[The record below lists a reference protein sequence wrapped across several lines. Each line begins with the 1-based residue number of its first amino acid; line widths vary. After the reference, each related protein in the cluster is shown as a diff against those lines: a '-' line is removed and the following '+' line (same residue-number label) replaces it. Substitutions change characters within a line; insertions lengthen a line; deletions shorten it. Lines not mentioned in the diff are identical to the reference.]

1 MSSVFDEYEQ
11 LLAAQTRPNGAHGGG
26 EKGSTL
32 KVDVPVFTLNSDDPE
47 DRWNFAVFCLR
58 IAVSEDANKP
68 LRQGALISLLCSH
81 SQVMRNHVALAGKQ
95 NEATLAVLEIDGFAN
110 GMPQFNNRSG
120 VSEER
125 AQRFAMIAGSLPR
138 ACSNG
143 TPFVTAGAEDDAP
156 EDITDTLERILS
168 IQAQVWVT
176 VAKAMTAYETA
187 DESETRRII
196 SICSK
201 AGSKKNTSLYPVCRA
216 QSTPPIRQSLCSPA
230 IFFLVRRSLKRRS
243 ATRAMVVP
251 LTINNLVGDVR
262 LQYPRNRRPYCILLD
277 TPSTEITEEH
287 QPLHL
292 VASQATSQKM
302 KQLMRLYRMKGDNA
316 PYMTL
321 LGDSDQ
327 MSFAPAEYAQLYSF
341 AMGMASVLDKGTGK
355 YQFARDFMSTSFW
368 RLGVEYA
375 QAQGSSINEDM
386 AAELKLTPAARRG
399 LAAAA
404 QRVSE
409 ETSSIDMPTQQVGV
423 LTGLSEGGSQALQG
437 GSNRSQGQP
446 EAGDGETQFLDLMR
460 AVANSMREAPNSAQG
475 TPQSGP
481 PPTPGPS
488 QDNDT
493 DWGY

>member
-32 KVDVPVFTLNSDDPE
+32 KVEVPVFTLNSDDPE

-95 NEATLAVLEIDGFAN
+95 NEATLAVLEIDGFTN
-110 GMPQFNNRSG
+110 GVPQFNNRSG

-125 AQRFAMIAGSLPR
+125 AQRFMMIAGSLPR

-143 TPFVTAGAEDDAP
+143 TPFVTAGVEDDAP

-168 IQAQVWVT
+168 IQAQVRVT
-176 VAKAMTAYETA
+176 VAKALIAYETA
-187 DESETRRII
+187 DESETRRIN
-196 SICSK
+196 K
-201 AGSKKNTSLYPVCRA
+201 YMQQGRVQKKYILHPVCRSA
-216 QSTPPIRQSLCSPA
+216 IQLTIRQSLA
-230 IFFLVRRSLKRRS
+230 VRIFLVSELKRGRNTAGGTS
-243 ATRAMVVP
+243 TYY
-251 LTINNLVGDVR
+251 NLVGDVDS
-262 LQYPRNRRPYCILLD
+262 YIRNTGLTAFFLTLKYGIN
-277 TPSTEITEEH
+277 TK
-287 QPLHL
+287 
-292 VASQATSQKM
+292 TSALALSSLSGDIQKM

-341 AMGMASVLDKGTGK
+341 AMGMASVLDKGTSK
-355 YQFARDFMSTSFW
+355 YQFARIFMSTSFW

-409 ETSSIDMPTQQVGV
+409 DTSSMDMPTQQAGV
-423 LTGLSEGGSQALQG
+423 LTGLSDGGSQAPQG
-437 GSNRSQGQP
+437 ALNRSQGQP
-446 EAGDGETQFLDLMR
+446 DTGDGETQFLDLMR

-475 TPQSGP
+475 TPQPGP

>member
-26 EKGSTL
+26 ERGSTL
-32 KVDVPVFTLNSDDPE
+32 KVEVPVFTLNSDDPE

-95 NEATLAVLEIDGFAN
+95 NEATLAVLEIDGFTDSV
-110 GMPQFNNRSG
+110 PQFNNRSG
-120 VSEER
+120 VSEDR
-125 AQRFAMIAGSLPR
+125 AQRFMVIAGSLPR

-143 TPFVTAGAEDDAP
+143 TPFVTAGVEDDAP

-187 DESETRRII
+187 DESETRRIN
-196 SICSK
+196 K
-201 AGSKKNTSLYPVCRA
+201 YMQQGRVQKKYILHPVGRSAIQRTVRHSLAVR
-216 QSTPPIRQSLCSPA
+216 
-230 IFFLVRRSLKRRS
+230 IFRVSELKRGRNTAGGS
-243 ATRAMVVP
+243 STYY
-251 LTINNLVGDVR
+251 NLVGDVDS
-262 LQYPRNRRPYCILLD
+262 YIRNTGLTAFFLTLKYGIN
-277 TPSTEITEEH
+277 TK
-287 QPLHL
+287 
-292 VASQATSQKM
+292 TSARALSSLTGDIQKM
-302 KQLMRLYRMKGDNA
+302 KQLMRLYRMKGENA

-409 ETSSIDMPTQQVGV
+409 ETGSINIPTQQAGV
-423 LTGLSEGGSQALQG
+423 LTGLSDESSRVSQG
-437 GSNRSQGQP
+437 KSDKSQGQP
-446 EAGDGETQFLDLMR
+446 DAGDGETQSLDLMR
-460 AVANSMREAPNSAQG
+460 AVANSIREAPNSAQS
-475 TPQSGP
+475 TTHPEP

>member
-11 LLAAQTRPNGAHGGG
+11 LLAAQTRPNGTHGGG

-32 KVDVPVFTLNSDDPE
+32 KVEVPVFTLNSDDPE

-58 IAVSEDANKP
+58 VAVSEDANKP

-81 SQVMRNHVALAGKQ
+81 SQVMRNHVALAGRQ
-95 NEATLAVLEIDGFAN
+95 NEATLAILEIDGFTN
-110 GMPQFNNRSG
+110 NVPQFNNRSG
-120 VSEER
+120 VSEDR
-125 AQRFAMIAGSLPR
+125 AQRFMVIAGSLPR

-143 TPFVTAGAEDDAP
+143 TPFVTAVAEDDAP

-187 DESETRRII
+187 DESETRRIN
-196 SICSK
+196 K
-201 AGSKKNTSLYPVCRA
+201 YMQQGRVQKKYILHPVCRSA
-216 QSTPPIRQSLCSPA
+216 IQLTIRNSLA
-230 IFFLVRRSLKRRS
+230 VRIFLVSELKRGRNTAGGS
-243 ATRAMVVP
+243 STYY
-251 LTINNLVGDVR
+251 NLVGDVDS
-262 LQYPRNRRPYCILLD
+262 YIRNTGLTAFFLTLKYGIN
-277 TPSTEITEEH
+277 TK
-287 QPLHL
+287 
-292 VASQATSQKM
+292 TSALALSSLTGDIQKM
-302 KQLMRLYRMKGDNA
+302 KQLMRLYRMKGENA

-409 ETSSIDMPTQQVGV
+409 EIGSVDIPTQQAGV
-423 LTGLSEGGSQALQG
+423 LTGLSDEGSRAPQG
-437 GSNRSQGQP
+437 GSSKPQEQP
-446 EAGDGETQFLDLMR
+446 DAGDGETQFLDMMR
-460 AVANSMREAPNSAQG
+460 AVVNSMREASNPAQG
-475 TPQSGP
+475 ATHLEP

>member
-1 MSSVFDEYEQ
+1 MSSVFYEYEQ
-11 LLAAQTRPNGAHGGG
+11 LLAAQTRPNGSHGGG

-32 KVDVPVFTLNSDDPE
+32 KVEVPVFTLNSDDPE

-95 NEATLAVLEIDGFAN
+95 SEATLAILEIDGFSN

-125 AQRFAMIAGSLPR
+125 AQRFMMIAGSLPR

-143 TPFVTAGAEDDAP
+143 TPFVTAGVEDDAP

-168 IQAQVWVT
+168 IQVQVSVT

-187 DESETRRII
+187 DESETRRINKYMQQGRVQKRFI
-196 SICSK
+196 
-201 AGSKKNTSLYPVCRA
+201 LHPVCRSA
-216 QSTPPIRQSLCSPA
+216 IQLTIRQSLA
-230 IFFLVRRSLKRRS
+230 VRIFLVSELKRGRNTAGGTS
-243 ATRAMVVP
+243 TYY
-251 LTINNLVGDVR
+251 NLVGDVDS
-262 LQYPRNRRPYCILLD
+262 YIRNTGLTAFFLTLKYGIN
-277 TPSTEITEEH
+277 TK
-287 QPLHL
+287 
-292 VASQATSQKM
+292 TSALALSSLSGDIQKM
-302 KQLMRLYRMKGDNA
+302 KQLMRLYRMKGENA

-341 AMGMASVLDKGTGK
+341 AMGMASVLDKGTVK

-409 ETSSIDMPTQQVGV
+409 DASNMDLPTQQASV
-423 LTGLSEGGSQALQG
+423 LTGVRDSTPF
-437 GSNRSQGQP
+437 GQP
-446 EAGDGETQFLDLMR
+446 GGPGKTQSFADGKDGETQFFDLMR
-460 AVANSMREAPNSAQG
+460 AVANSMRDAPHLAQG
-475 TPQSGP
+475 SPQPSP
-481 PPTPGPS
+481 PPTPGGG
-488 QDNDT
+488 QDKDP

>member
-11 LLAAQTRPNGAHGGG
+11 LLAAQTRPNGSHGGG

-32 KVDVPVFTLNSDDPE
+32 KVEVPVFTLNSDDPE
-47 DRWNFAVFCLR
+47 DRWSFAVFCLR

-81 SQVMRNHVALAGKQ
+81 SQVMRNHVALAGRQ
-95 NEATLAVLEIDGFAN
+95 NEATLAMLEIDGFSN
-110 GMPQFNNRSG
+110 GVPQFNNRSG

-125 AQRFAMIAGSLPR
+125 AQRFMMIAGSLPR

-143 TPFVTAGAEDDAP
+143 TPFVTAGVEDDAP

-168 IQAQVWVT
+168 IQVQVWVT

-187 DESETRRII
+187 DESETRRINKYMQQGRVQKRYI
-196 SICSK
+196 
-201 AGSKKNTSLYPVCRA
+201 LHPVCRSA
-216 QSTPPIRQSLCSPA
+216 IQLTIRQSLA
-230 IFFLVRRSLKRRS
+230 VRIFLVSELKRGRNTAGGTS
-243 ATRAMVVP
+243 TYY
-251 LTINNLVGDVR
+251 NLVGDVDS
-262 LQYPRNRRPYCILLD
+262 YIRNTGLTAFFLTLKYGIN
-277 TPSTEITEEH
+277 TK
-287 QPLHL
+287 
-292 VASQATSQKM
+292 TSALALSSLSGDIQKM
-302 KQLMRLYRMKGDNA
+302 KQLMRLYRMKGENA

-341 AMGMASVLDKGTGK
+341 AMGMASVLDKGTVK

-409 ETSSIDMPTQQVGV
+409 DASNMDLPTQQAGV
-423 LTGLSEGGSQALQG
+423 LTGLSDSIPPAQSGGPIKPQSSADG
-437 GSNRSQGQP
+437 N
-446 EAGDGETQFLDLMR
+446 DGETQFLDLMR
-460 AVANSMREAPNSAQG
+460 AVANSMRDAPNSAQSS
-475 TPQSGP
+475 TQPAP
-481 PPTPGPS
+481 PPTPGGD

>member
-11 LLAAQTRPNGAHGGG
+11 LLAAQTRPNGSHGGG

-32 KVDVPVFTLNSDDPE
+32 KVEVPVFTLNSDDPE

-95 NEATLAVLEIDGFAN
+95 SEATLAILEIDGFSN

-125 AQRFAMIAGSLPR
+125 AQRFMMIAGSLPR

-143 TPFVTAGAEDDAP
+143 TPFVTAGVEDDAP

-168 IQAQVWVT
+168 IQVQVWVT

-187 DESETRRII
+187 DESETRRINKYMQQGRVQKRFI
-196 SICSK
+196 
-201 AGSKKNTSLYPVCRA
+201 LHPVCRSA
-216 QSTPPIRQSLCSPA
+216 IQLTIRQSLA
-230 IFFLVRRSLKRRS
+230 VRIFLVSELKRGRNTAGGTS
-243 ATRAMVVP
+243 TYY
-251 LTINNLVGDVR
+251 NLVGDVDS
-262 LQYPRNRRPYCILLD
+262 YIRNTGLTAFFLTLKYGIN
-277 TPSTEITEEH
+277 TK
-287 QPLHL
+287 
-292 VASQATSQKM
+292 TSALALSSLSGDIQKM
-302 KQLMRLYRMKGDNA
+302 KQLMRLYRMKGENA

-327 MSFAPAEYAQLYSF
+327 MSFVPAEYAQLYSF
-341 AMGMASVLDKGTGK
+341 AMGMASVLDKGTVK

-409 ETSSIDMPTQQVGV
+409 DASNMDLPTQQAGV
-423 LTGLSEGGSQALQG
+423 LTGLSDSTPSAQPGGPGKPQSSADG
-437 GSNRSQGQP
+437 N
-446 EAGDGETQFLDLMR
+446 DGETQFLDLMR
-460 AVANSMREAPNSAQG
+460 AVANSMRDAPNSAQG
-475 TPQSGP
+475 SPQPAP
-481 PPTPGPS
+481 PPTPGGG

>member
-26 EKGSTL
+26 ERGSTL
-32 KVDVPVFTLNSDDPE
+32 KVEVPVFTLNSDDPE

-95 NEATLAVLEIDGFAN
+95 NEATLAVLEIDGFTN
-110 GMPQFNNRSG
+110 SVPQFNNRSG

-125 AQRFAMIAGSLPR
+125 AQRFMVIAGSLPR

-143 TPFVTAGAEDDAP
+143 TPFVTAGVEDDAP

-168 IQAQVWVT
+168 IQAQIWVT

-187 DESETRRII
+187 DESETVRIYKLMQQGRVLKK
-196 SICSK
+196 SIPH
-201 AGSKKNTSLYPVCRA
+201 PVCRSA
-216 QSTPPIRQSLCSPA
+216 IQLPIRHSLVVYIS
-230 IFFLVRRSLKRRS
+230 LVSELKRRRNMAGGTLTLPNLIGVADSYTRNSGLTAFFLTLKYGINTKTS
-243 ATRAMVVP
+243 ALALSS
-251 LTINNLVGDVR
+251 LTGD
-262 LQYPRNRRPYCILLD
+262 I
-277 TPSTEITEEH
+277 
-287 QPLHL
+287 
-292 VASQATSQKM
+292 QKM
-302 KQLMRLYRMKGDNA
+302 KQLMRLYRMKGENA

-409 ETSSIDMPTQQVGV
+409 EIGSVDIPTQQAGV
-423 LTGLSEGGSQALQG
+423 LTGLSDESPRAPQG
-437 GSNRSQGQP
+437 GSSKVQGQP
-446 EAGDGETQFLDLMR
+446 DAGDGEAQFLDLMR
-460 AVANSMREAPNSAQG
+460 AVANSMREAPNSAQS
-475 TPQSGP
+475 TTHPEP
-481 PPTPGPS
+481 PSTSGPS

>member
-11 LLAAQTRPNGAHGGG
+11 LLAAQTRPNGVHGGG

-32 KVDVPVFTLNSDDPE
+32 KVEVPVFTLNSDDPE

-95 NEATLAVLEIDGFAN
+95 NEATLAVLEIDGFTN
-110 GMPQFNNRSG
+110 SVPQFNNRSG
-120 VSEER
+120 VSDER
-125 AQRFAMIAGSLPR
+125 AQRFMVIAGSLPR

-143 TPFVTAGAEDDAP
+143 TPFVTAGVADDAP
-156 EDITDTLERILS
+156 QDITDTLERILS
-168 IQAQVWVT
+168 VQAQVWIT

-187 DESETRRII
+187 DESETRRINKYMQQGRI
-196 SICSK
+196 Q
-201 AGSKKNTSLYPVCRA
+201 KKYILHPVCRSA
-216 QSTPPIRQSLCSPA
+216 IQLTIRQSLA
-230 IFFLVRRSLKRRS
+230 VRIFLVSELKRGRNTAGGS
-243 ATRAMVVP
+243 STYY
-251 LTINNLVGDVR
+251 NLVGDVDS
-262 LQYPRNRRPYCILLD
+262 YIRNTGLTAFFLTLKYGINTKTSALAL
-277 TPSTEITEEH
+277 SSITGDI
-287 QPLHL
+287 
-292 VASQATSQKM
+292 QKM
-302 KQLMRLYRMKGDNA
+302 KQLMRLYRMKGENA

-399 LAAAA
+399 LAVAA

-409 ETSSIDMPTQQVGV
+409 EIGNMDLHTQQAGV
-423 LTGLSEGGSQALQG
+423 LTGLSDEGPQVPRG
-437 GSNRSQGQP
+437 GSNKPQGQP
-446 EAGDGETQFLDLMR
+446 DAGDGETQFLDLMR
-460 AVANSMREAPNSAQG
+460 AVANSMREAPNLAQS
-475 TPQSGP
+475 TPQLEP

>member
-11 LLAAQTRPNGAHGGG
+11 LLAAQTRPNGTHGGG

-32 KVDVPVFTLNSDDPE
+32 KVEVPVFTLNSDDPE

-58 IAVSEDANKP
+58 VAVSEDANKP

-81 SQVMRNHVALAGKQ
+81 SQVMRNHVALAGRQ
-95 NEATLAVLEIDGFAN
+95 NEATLAILEIDGFTN
-110 GMPQFNNRSG
+110 NVPQFNNRSG
-120 VSEER
+120 VSEDR
-125 AQRFAMIAGSLPR
+125 AQRFMVIAGSLPR

-187 DESETRRII
+187 DESETRRIN
-196 SICSK
+196 K
-201 AGSKKNTSLYPVCRA
+201 YMQQGRVQKKYILHPVCRSA
-216 QSTPPIRQSLCSPA
+216 IQLTIRNSLA
-230 IFFLVRRSLKRRS
+230 VRIFLVSELKRGRNTAGGS
-243 ATRAMVVP
+243 STYY
-251 LTINNLVGDVR
+251 NLVGDVDS
-262 LQYPRNRRPYCILLD
+262 YIRNTGLTAFFLTLKYGIN
-277 TPSTEITEEH
+277 TK
-287 QPLHL
+287 
-292 VASQATSQKM
+292 TSALALSSLTGDIQKM
-302 KQLMRLYRMKGDNA
+302 KQLMRLYRMKGENA

-409 ETSSIDMPTQQVGV
+409 EIGSVDIPTQQAGV
-423 LTGLSEGGSQALQG
+423 LTGLSDEGPRAPQG
-437 GSNRSQGQP
+437 GSSKPQEQP
-446 EAGDGETQFLDLMR
+446 DAGDGETQFLDMMR
-460 AVANSMREAPNSAQG
+460 AVANSMREASNPAQSA
-475 TPQSGP
+475 THLEP

>member
-11 LLAAQTRPNGAHGGG
+11 LLAAQTRPNGTQGGG

-32 KVDVPVFTLNSDDPE
+32 KVEIPVFTLNSDDPE

-95 NEATLAVLEIDGFAN
+95 NEATLAVLEIDGFTN
-110 GMPQFNNRSG
+110 NVPQFNNRSG

-125 AQRFAMIAGSLPR
+125 AQRFMVIAGSLPR

-143 TPFVTAGAEDDAP
+143 TPFVTAGVEDDAP

-187 DESETRRII
+187 DESETRRIN
-196 SICSK
+196 K
-201 AGSKKNTSLYPVCRA
+201 YMQQGRVQKRYVLHPVCRSA
-216 QSTPPIRQSLCSPA
+216 IQLTIRYSLA
-230 IFFLVRRSLKRRS
+230 VRIFLVSELKRGRNTAGGS
-243 ATRAMVVP
+243 STYY
-251 LTINNLVGDVR
+251 NLVGDVDS
-262 LQYPRNRRPYCILLD
+262 YIRNTGLTAFFLTLKYGIN
-277 TPSTEITEEH
+277 TK
-287 QPLHL
+287 
-292 VASQATSQKM
+292 TSALALSSLTGDIQKM
-302 KQLMRLYRMKGDNA
+302 KQLMRLYRMKGENA

-327 MSFAPAEYAQLYSF
+327 MNFAPAEYAQLYSF
-341 AMGMASVLDKGTGK
+341 AMGMASVLDKGTSK

-409 ETSSIDMPTQQVGV
+409 EIGTMDVPTQQAGV
-423 LTGLSEGGSQALQG
+423 LTGLSDEGPRVSQG
-437 GSNRSQGQP
+437 GSNRPQGQP
-446 EAGDGETQFLDLMR
+446 DAGDGETQFLDLMR
-460 AVANSMREAPNSAQG
+460 AVANSMREAQSPAQS
-475 TPQSGP
+475 TTLPEP
-481 PPTPGPS
+481 PPTPGTS

>member
-201 AGSKKNTSLYPVCRA
+201 AGSKRNNILYPVCRA
-216 QSTPPIRQSLCSPA
+216 QSNSRSDSLLAVAQS
-230 IFFLVRRSLKRRS
+230 FFWLAEPQERVGN
-243 ATRAMVVP
+243 TVQVVP
-251 LTINNLVGDVR
+251 LLIYSLVGDVE
-262 LQYPRNRRPYCILLD
+262 LQYIRNTRANCILLD
-277 TPSTEITEEH
+277 TSSTESHKEH

>member
-11 LLAAQTRPNGAHGGG
+11 LLAAQTRPNGSHGGG

-32 KVDVPVFTLNSDDPE
+32 KVEVPVFTLNSDDPE
-47 DRWNFAVFCLR
+47 DRWNFTVFCLR

-95 NEATLAVLEIDGFAN
+95 SEATLAILEIDGFSN
-110 GMPQFNNRSG
+110 GTPQFNNRSG

-125 AQRFAMIAGSLPR
+125 AQRFMMIAGSLPR

-143 TPFVTAGAEDDAP
+143 TPFVTAGVEDDVP

-168 IQAQVWVT
+168 IQVQVWVT

-187 DESETRRII
+187 DESETRRINKYMQQGRVQKRYI
-196 SICSK
+196 
-201 AGSKKNTSLYPVCRA
+201 LHPVCRSA
-216 QSTPPIRQSLCSPA
+216 IQLTIRQSLA
-230 IFFLVRRSLKRRS
+230 VRIFLVSELKRGRNTAGGTS
-243 ATRAMVVP
+243 TYY
-251 LTINNLVGDVR
+251 NLVGDVDS
-262 LQYPRNRRPYCILLD
+262 YIRNTGLTAFFLTLKYGIN
-277 TPSTEITEEH
+277 TK
-287 QPLHL
+287 
-292 VASQATSQKM
+292 TSALALSSLSGDIQKM
-302 KQLMRLYRMKGDNA
+302 KQLMRLYRMKGENA

-341 AMGMASVLDKGTGK
+341 AMGMASVLDKGTVR

-409 ETSSIDMPTQQVGV
+409 DAGNMDLPTQQVGV
-423 LTGLSEGGSQALQG
+423 LTGLSDSTPPA
-437 GSNRSQGQP
+437 QP
-446 EAGDGETQFLDLMR
+446 GDPSKPQSSADGNNGETKFLDLMR
-460 AVANSMREAPNSAQG
+460 VVANSMRDAPSSAQDS
-475 TPQSGP
+475 PQP
-481 PPTPGPS
+481 AIPPTPGRS
-488 QDNDT
+488 QEDDT

>member
-11 LLAAQTRPNGAHGGG
+11 LLAAQTRPNGSHGGG

-32 KVDVPVFTLNSDDPE
+32 KVEVPVFTLNSDDPE

-95 NEATLAVLEIDGFAN
+95 SEATLAILEIDGFSN

-125 AQRFAMIAGSLPR
+125 AQRFMMIAGSLPR

-143 TPFVTAGAEDDAP
+143 TPFVTAGVENDAP

-168 IQAQVWVT
+168 IQVQVWVT

-187 DESETRRII
+187 DESETRRINKYMQQGRI
-196 SICSK
+196 QKRYI
-201 AGSKKNTSLYPVCRA
+201 LHPVCRSA
-216 QSTPPIRQSLCSPA
+216 IQLIIRQSLA
-230 IFFLVRRSLKRRS
+230 VRIFLVSELKRGRNTAGGTS
-243 ATRAMVVP
+243 TYY
-251 LTINNLVGDVR
+251 NLVGDVDS
-262 LQYPRNRRPYCILLD
+262 YIRNTGLTAFFLTLKYGIN
-277 TPSTEITEEH
+277 TK
-287 QPLHL
+287 
-292 VASQATSQKM
+292 TSALALSSLSGDIQKM
-302 KQLMRLYRMKGDNA
+302 KQLMRLYRMKGENA

-327 MSFAPAEYAQLYSF
+327 MSFAPAEYAQLFSF
-341 AMGMASVLDKGTGK
+341 AMGMASVLDKGTVK

-409 ETSSIDMPTQQVGV
+409 DASNMDLPTQQAGV
-423 LTGLSEGGSQALQG
+423 LTGLSDSAPPVQPGGPTKAQSSADG
-437 GSNRSQGQP
+437 N
-446 EAGDGETQFLDLMR
+446 DGETQFLDLMR
-460 AVANSMREAPNSAQG
+460 AVANSMRDAPNSTQG
-475 TPQSGP
+475 SPQPAP
-481 PPTPGPS
+481 PPTPGGG